1 MGASSAASCP
11 CAASLRWLCLLLD
24 AAGWL
29 LSGAGPRPGPGKQ
42 TPKEPQP
49 RPNKADTAEANNTT
63 PETVNNPKT
72 IFRNA
77 TSLIPI

>member
-24 AAGWL
+24 AA
-29 LSGAGPRPGPGKQ
+29 GKQ